1 MTKLIN
7 KFQRGG
13 VAYRASY
20 SLPTVN
26 IKSGRTS
33 ENFQKAQNARE
44 SDFYQ
49 NLIRRVAMNRATN
62 IDYKWLRDNGITSDE
77 LNKDVAAHQLNVS
90 NLIREQQY
98 QKKINEEQQIK
109 RIQNREGYE
118 GLRKVMTAVPFMPV
132 APYLA
137 SGLGQSLVTAP
148 VQTIGNFATGV
159 LGGAAVNKATGG
171 WGNMLGEKLGIPEAS
186 NILDYTNPGY
196 FVGFPTKVIAN
207 VAGNLVDRLP
217 SNMVDRLL
225 PSRVAVTPEG
235 IQIPVNSGNN
245 RTMNFWKEV
254 KGATKGA
261 IEGWRN
267 SKPKPKTPTSETI
280 PNQSTRSNEVSYYD
294 HNGDQI
300 RLFDWIDP
308 KEKYYKKIKNAYEK
322 VPQNKEIYD
331 QNTGNLIDINNAVPE
346 GKYMYS
352 DKTPAI
358 VFKEVQNPLP
368 GTEYYVE
375 GYLDKQPVFEQY
387 FPNPSSNLENVV
399 TSKGAPTSN
408 IFREITPKNA
418 NRYKVYINE
427 KGYDVYDLYDSP
439 LPQNRRQ
446 ITPTGEELVSKA
458 DVNLYK
464 AYKAQK
470 DLSKAKNR
478 KTLHQYTSQ
487 RLGTPLK
494 GTVVD
499 DPINQDVLE
508 YVRRRGPWL
517 PGNKYF
523 NITLGGLLGS
533 GAATRKIIGK
543 GLNWWLTG
551 PKPENN
557 NQDSINNDTVSP
569 YTLTEKDIEELSD
582 TSAYDYQ

>member
-1 MTKLIN
+1 MTKLIK
-7 KFQRGG
+7 KFQEGG
-13 VAYRASY
+13 IAYRASY
-20 SLPTVN
+20 SLPAIT
-26 IKSGRTS
+26 IKSDRTS

-44 SDFYQ
+44 SDFYR

-90 NLIREQQY
+90 NPIREQQY

-109 RIQNREGYE
+109 GIQNREGYE
-118 GLRKVMTAVPFMPV
+118 GLRKVMTAIPFMPL

-148 VQTIGNFATGV
+148 VQTIGNFATGI

-196 FVGFPTKVIAN
+196 FVGFPTKAIAN

-235 IQIPVNSGNN
+235 VQIPVSFGNN
-245 RTMNFWKEV
+245 RTMNSIRSWIHNKT
-254 KGATKGA
+254 A
-261 IEGWRN
+261 
-267 SKPKPKTPTSETI
+267 PKTPKSTSRTPES
-280 PNQSTRSNEVSYYD
+280 STTQTPSNELSYYD
-294 HNGDQI
+294 YDGNQI
-300 RLFDWIDP
+300 RLFEPTNP
-308 KEKYYKKIKNAYEK
+308 KEQYFERWDKKAYEK
-322 VPQNKEIYD
+322 IPQDKEIYD
-331 QNTGNLIDINNAVPE
+331 QNTGDLVDINNVVPE

-352 DKTPAI
+352 DMTPAI
-358 VFKEVQNPLP
+358 VFKEVQNPNMS
-368 GTEYYVE
+368 GRYYLE
-375 GYLDKQPVFEQY
+375 GRSYPSSAFYEINLT
-387 FPNPSSNLENVV
+387 PSSNLENVV
-399 TSKGAPTSN
+399 TSKGTPASN
-408 IFREITPKNA
+408 VFREITPKNA
-418 NRYKVYINE
+418 NRYKTYIDEYGNNI
-427 KGYDVYDLYDSP
+427 YTLYDSP

-446 ITPTGEELVSKA
+446 ITPTGEELVP
-458 DVNLYK
+458 DVEEEINLYK

-487 RLGTPLK
+487 RLGTPLR
-494 GTVVD
+494 GTVVN

-508 YVRRRGPWL
+508 SVRRRGPWL

-523 NITLGGLLGS
+523 NTTLGTLIVS
-533 GAATRKIIGK
+533 GAVTRKNIGK
-543 GLNWWLTG
+543 GLNWWFTG

-557 NQDSINNDTVSP
+557 NQDSINSDTISP

>member
-1 MTKLIN
+1 MTKLVK
-7 KFQRGG
+7 KFQGG
-13 VAYRASY
+13 GTADETYRASY
-20 SLPTVN
+20 SLPAIT
-26 IKSGRTS
+26 IKSDRTS

-44 SDFYQ
+44 SDFYR

-90 NLIREQQY
+90 NPIREQQY

-109 RIQNREGYE
+109 GIQNREGYE
-118 GLRKVMTAVPFMPV
+118 GLRKVMTAIPFMPL

-148 VQTIGNFATGV
+148 VQTIGNFATGI

-196 FVGFPTKVIAN
+196 FVGFPTKAIAN
-207 VAGNLVDRLP
+207 VAGNLVDKLP

-235 IQIPVNSGNN
+235 VQVPISSGNN
-245 RTMNFWKEV
+245 RTMNSIRSWIHNKT
-254 KGATKGA
+254 A
-261 IEGWRN
+261 
-267 SKPKPKTPTSETI
+267 PKTPKSTSRTPES
-280 PNQSTRSNEVSYYD
+280 STTQTPSNELSYYD
-294 HNGDQI
+294 YDGKQI
-300 RLFDWIDP
+300 RLFEPTNP
-308 KEKYYKKIKNAYEK
+308 KEQYFKRLEKVYEK
-322 VPQNKEIYD
+322 IPQDKEIYD
-331 QNTGNLIDINNAVPE
+331 QNTGDLVNIKDVVPE

-358 VFKEVQNPLP
+358 VFKEVQNPNMS
-368 GTEYYVE
+368 GRYYLE
-375 GYLDKQPVFEQY
+375 GSSYPSSAFYDIKLT
-387 FPNPSSNLENVV
+387 PSSNLENVV
-399 TSKGAPTSN
+399 TSKGTPASN
-408 IFREITPKNA
+408 VFREVAPKNA
-418 NRYKVYINE
+418 NRYKTYIDEYGNNVYT
-427 KGYDVYDLYDSP
+427 LYDSP

-446 ITPTGEELVSKA
+446 ITPTGEELVP
-458 DVNLYK
+458 DVEEKINLYK

-487 RLGTPLK
+487 RLGTPLR
-494 GTVVD
+494 GTVVN

-508 YVRRRGPWL
+508 SIRRRGPWL

-523 NITLGGLLGS
+523 NTTLGTLGTLVVS
-533 GAATRKIIGK
+533 GAAARKNIGK
-543 GLNWWLTG
+543 GLNWWFIG

-557 NQDSINNDTVSP
+557 NQDSINNDTISP

-582 TSAYDYQ
+582 TSAYDY

>member
-1 MTKLIN
+1 MTKLVK
-7 KFQRGG
+7 KFQEGG

-26 IKSGRTS
+26 IKSDRTS

-90 NLIREQQY
+90 NPIREQQY

-109 RIQNREGYE
+109 GIQNREGYE
-118 GLRKVMTAVPFMPV
+118 GLRKVMTAIPFMPV

-196 FVGFPTKVIAN
+196 FVGFPTKAIAN

-235 IQIPVNSGNN
+235 VQVPVSFGNN

-254 KGATKGA
+254 KGAAKGA
-261 IEGWRN
+261 YRGWKN
-267 SKPKPKTPTSETI
+267 VKPKSSSSASEPSPQELSNIADNTLADIRYRNNRNKRVKVMSPEKTETI
-280 PNQSTRSNEVSYYD
+280 TSIDGKPVDPTTLVMEEKPTVDGFIVEQVVPGQPVYAYNGKPVLSNNVRNQEW
-294 HNGDQI
+294 
-300 RLFDWIDP
+300 F
-308 KEKYYKKIKNAYEK
+308 KY
-322 VPQNKEIYD
+322 
-331 QNTGNLIDINNAVPE
+331 E
-346 GKYMYS
+346 GKYRPKS
-352 DKTPAI
+352 DIKTKDI
-358 VFKEVQNPLP
+358 
-368 GTEYYVE
+368 T
-375 GYLDKQPVFEQY
+375 
-387 FPNPSSNLENVV
+387 NPSQQIEIG
-399 TSKGAPTSN
+399 KEIPEGAQV
-408 IFREITPKNA
+408 I
-418 NRYKVYINE
+418 
-427 KGYDVYDLYDSP
+427 
-439 LPQNRRQ
+439 
-446 ITPTGEELVSKA
+446 
-458 DVNLYK
+458 
-464 AYKAQK
+464 
-470 DLSKAKNR
+470 NR
-478 KTLHQYTSQ
+478 KTGKPELLNKQIWRTPEGWGRKSYIYAD
-487 RLGTPLK
+487 GTPVEWYKNPGFWKQFGVIGTTGAILFGSGNVGRAVKGAGK
-494 GTVVD
+494 GTISGNGAISGI
-499 DPINQDVLE
+499 INEFKD
-508 YVRRRGPWL
+508 
-517 PGNKYF
+517 NKH
-523 NITLGGLLGS
+523 
-533 GAATRKIIGK
+533 
-543 GLNWWLTG
+543 
-551 PKPENN
+551 N
-557 NQDSINNDTVSP
+557 NQNSINNDTVSP

-582 TSAYDYQ
+582 TSAYDY